1 MCYVCALWYL
11 VVRDRKKSFSGQPV
25 LRQVA
30 CSGSLPPRRPPI
42 SPRLRVVR
50 TASGRE
56 CVPPASAPA
65 DAPVIRPRVP
75 GRRGEEPRVGRGEE
89 PREGGGEEPKTASL
103 SLPSHRASLSLSSHR
118 ASLSPSSRQAPTV
131 SRGQPLEG
139 ASQRHEGF
147 SHTTTM
153 GTRPTQSTKVR
164 HTPRRSVP
172 RYVSPFVGARYPVQS
187 GQARARRSPISPVYG
202 WVLSLVSEGG
212 LKLRIFYFFTHLAVE
227 RCPFTFIYL
236 FLLFQTPAFSDT
248 CF

>member
-1 MCYVCALWYL
+1 M
-11 VVRDRKKSFSGQPV
+11 S
-25 LRQVA
+25 
-30 CSGSLPPRRPPI
+30 
-42 SPRLRVVR
+42 
-50 TASGRE
+50 
-56 CVPPASAPA
+56 VPPASAPA

-89 PREGGGEEPKTASL
+89 PREGGGEEPKAASL

-187 GQARARRSPISPVYG
+187 GQVGAGRTAQQRAPGISPPSPGVRRTFHHPG
-202 WVLSLVSEGG
+202 NVRVLEV
-212 LKLRIFYFFTHLAVE
+212 KIYYFFIL
-227 RCPFTFIYL
+227 RQC
-236 FLLFQTPAFSDT
+236 Q
-248 CF
+248 